1 MFEVFSKAFGIK
13 DLKRKLLFT
22 FLIILIYRMG
32 SAIPVPFIDASYIE
46 SAINQAGSFL
56 GYLDVMSGGGLSTA
70 TIFALSITPYINS
83 SIIIQLLTVAIPALE
98 RLKDEG
104 EQGRKKLS
112 QITRYLTIILAL
124 IQGTGY
130 YLLLRAHYAVKY
142 TKDFDGI
149 FAAIIIVATLTAG
162 TAFIVW
168 LGERVSEKGI
178 GNGISIIL
186 FAGMVSR
193 APSAIMSLW
202 HMIEAAMEGK
212 YEFYAYVPIIVVIF
226 FAMVV
231 LIVVMH
237 LGERRIPIQYAQRV
251 VGRKMYAGQ
260 SAHIPV
266 KVSMS
271 GVMPIIFAS
280 SILGMPSMISGFL
293 QPEPGTFWYD
303 FFSFFR
309 YDSWSYA
316 IIYFFLIIAFN
327 FFYVT
332 IQYNPIE
339 IANNLRKSNGSIPG
353 IRPGKATSEYISK
366 VLWRISMV
374 GAIGLAFIAVFPI
387 VFSKLTLY
395 ISNVHLN
402 LALGGTS
409 IVIIVGV
416 ALETVRVIESQL
428 TMQKHKGFLS

>member
-130 YLLLRAHYAVKY
+130 YILLRSHHAVKY
-142 TKDFDGI
+142 TRDFDGI
-149 FAAIIIVATLTAG
+149 FAAVIIVATLTAG

-168 LGERVSEKGI
+168 LGERVSERGI

-202 HMIEAAMEGK
+202 HMIEFAMDGK
-212 YEFYAYVPIIVVIF
+212 YEYYAYVPLIVLIF
-226 FAMVV
+226 FAMIV

-237 LGERRIPIQYAQRV
+237 LGERKIPIQYAQRV

-309 YDSWSYA
+309 YDSWTYA
-316 IIYFFLIIAFN
+316 VTYFLLIIAFN

-339 IANNLRKSNGSIPG
+339 IANSSFPDCFFKCFTLFFNDAFKSFFGRNINRHYSW
-353 IRPGKATSEYISK
+353 SCS
-366 VLWRISMV
+366 
-374 GAIGLAFIAVFPI
+374 
-387 VFSKLTLY
+387 
-395 ISNVHLN
+395 
-402 LALGGTS
+402 
-409 IVIIVGV
+409 
-416 ALETVRVIESQL
+416 
-428 TMQKHKGFLS
+428 